1 MQPFHPG
8 LVHNYQT
15 LVAKCHSCL
24 AEMNYS
30 KINAQDA
37 AIIDYHIAIIT
48 ENLNK
53 LLQQIATASK
63 SSFAMVNSDAGIR
76 TKTSLIEA
84 LDILKRYKEA
94 FNQRCKEARE
104 MSKEIPFFDGKTSD
118 STSATSSLTWN
129 EFWSRFKYFVGDS
142 ELPSI
147 EKFHILLK
155 HLGGNAKAL
164 IISLSFEN
172 DSYQQAVTLLTNF
185 FDTK

>member
-15 LVAKCHSCL
+15 LIAKSHGCL

-30 KINAQDA
+30 QLSSQDA
-37 AIIDYHIAIIT
+37 AVIDYHIAIIT

-53 LLQQIATASK
+53 LLQQIATSSK

-76 TKTSLIEA
+76 TKASLIDA

-94 FNQRCKEARE
+94 YEYRCERARK
-104 MSKEIPFFDGKTSD
+104 MANEIPVFDGQNWS
-118 STSATSSLTWN
+118 

-142 ELPSI
+142 PLPSI
-147 EKFHILLK
+147 EKFDILSK
-155 HLGGNAKAL
+155 HLEGTPKAR
-164 IISLSFEN
+164 IAHLSFEN
-172 DSYQQAVTLLTNF
+172 ESFLQAVDFLSNLEIIQRS
-185 FDTK
+185 